1 MLSIKFAT
9 HRSPFSRLIAFGG
22 TDTAS
27 GVLARI
33 LQLLAVHQDV
43 QQKLRDE
50 LMSARD
56 YPEQDIPYDK
66 LMELPYLGAICRE
79 TLRL

>member
-1 MLSIKFAT
+1 M
-9 HRSPFSRLIAFGG
+9 
-22 TDTAS
+22 DTTSNA
-27 GVLARI
+27 LARI
-33 LQLLAVHQDV
+33 LQTLAQRPDA

-56 YPEQDIPYDK
+56 YPEQDIRYDK